1 MTEEMHILGF
11 DPGMGAIKLYGPNG
25 SVELPSQVAVAT
37 GPRLMVAAGLKL
49 SRKHVPEVEIAQG
62 KFLVGAGAHS
72 HGQPVEN
79 LDYDRLTG
87 SPEMHALFY
96 GALSQYPNLP
106 ETLDAVMVGLPLET
120 LSGEDARRNANAVR
134 RWLKGEHSWTV
145 DGGAHSVEIKDVM
158 ITPQPV
164 GALFDYVLDE
174 DAQFVP
180 GRKKA
185 LLAEV
190 GVVSIG
196 FNTIELLVIRNRTP
210 ADRLTAGRTLGVRRL
225 LELADGEGLYTLG
238 EMDDLLRR
246 GRLDVRN
253 ALPVWE
259 REVLGAIE
267 KKWARVYRKFEKVI
281 IVGGGA
287 VLLQNALLRRFGGK
301 AFVPDNPVIAT
312 ARGLYKIALWKNKK
326 RRG

>member
-1 MTEEMHILGF
+1 MTKHILGF
-11 DPGMGAIKLYGPNG
+11 DPGMGAIKLYSGGG
-25 SVELPSQVAVAT
+25 SVELPSQVAVSA
-37 GPRLMVAAGLKL
+37 GPRLMVAAGLRL
-49 SRKHVPEVEIAQG
+49 SRKHVTEVEIPQG
-62 KFLVGAGAHS
+62 KFLVGSGAHN

-96 GALSQYPNLP
+96 GALSQYQDLP
-106 ETLDAVMVGLPLET
+106 DSLDTVVVGLPLET
-120 LSGEDARRNANAVR
+120 LSGEDARRNASAVR
-134 RWLKGEHSWTV
+134 RWLKGKHTWTV
-145 DGGAHSVEIKDVM
+145 DGEPREVEIKDVM

-174 DAQFVP
+174 DANFVP

-225 LELADGEGLYTLG
+225 LELADGEGVYTLG
-238 EMDDLLRR
+238 ELDDLLRR
-246 GRLDVRN
+246 GRLDIRN
-253 ALPVWE
+253 ALSVWE
-259 REVLGAIE
+259 REVMGAIE
-267 KKWARVYRKFEKVI
+267 KKWARAYRKFEKVI

-287 VLLQNALLRRFGGK
+287 VLLQNALMNRFGGK
-301 AFVPDNPVIAT
+301 AFVPENPVIAT
-312 ARGLYKIALWKNKK
+312 ARGLYKIGAMKARK
-326 RRG
+326 R

>member
-1 MTEEMHILGF
+1 MTEQTHILGF
-11 DPGMGAIKLYGPNG
+11 DPGMGAIKLYGAEG

-37 GPRLMVAAGLKL
+37 GPRLMVAAGLRL
-49 SRKHVPEVEIAQG
+49 SRKHVPEVGIEG
-62 KFLVGAGAHS
+62 NTFLVGAGAHN

-96 GALSQYPNLP
+96 GALSQYPDLP
-106 ETLDAVMVGLPLET
+106 KTLDAVMVGLPLET
-120 LSGEDARRNANAVR
+120 LSGEEARRNANAVR
-134 RWLKGEHSWTV
+134 RWLRGTHTWTV
-145 DGGAHSVEIKDVM
+145 DGEAHSVEIKDVM

-174 DAQFVP
+174 NAQFVP

-225 LELADGEGLYTLG
+225 LELADGEGIYTLG
-238 EMDDLLRR
+238 ELDDLLRR
-246 GRLDVRN
+246 GRLDVRD

-259 REVLGAIE
+259 REVMGAIE

-287 VLLQNALLRRFGGK
+287 VLLQDALVRRFGGK

-312 ARGLYKIALWKNKK
+312 ARGLYKIALWKSMK
-326 RRG
+326 RG